1 MTIDLPAAH
10 ALAFAI
16 VTCRWEPK
24 GARWQQDELTAV
36 IQALQNTPE
45 GAEVLRL
52 IVKDDIL
59 GAANTVCNALWPV
72 FANL

>member
-1 MTIDLPAAH
+1 MTDAH

-16 VTCRWEPK
+16 VTCRWEP
-24 GARWQQDELTAV
+24 GELAAV
-36 IQALQNTPE
+36 IQALQNTRD
-45 GAEVLRL
+45 GAETLRL
-52 IVKDDIL
+52 IVRDDLL